1 MRDEIAESLWPIWD
15 GGGWVGDSKAHME
28 RLTLFDLSLMWETVS
43 LFKDPVSAVAGAKD
57 HCELFAAE
65 DLQNGGRPGDFWSS
79 YLPELDPDKLE
90 HSPPRI
96 YTGGGTWAGGSTAIL
111 LKHSLQRPR
120 PFQIALWMNTP
131 PPVRLHGTTADSPSM
146 ISGHCLDGCLAG
158 TWAAWFLEFE
168 ADGLGH
174 LDWDRVRPALQQWV
188 VDIGDRR
195 VMAQIHYP
203 SDNIGSWW
211 VALSFLRRLE
221 ASGSE
226 TGAWM
231 RVFLKEA
238 IRRSAIYRALTSKLL
253 VPSALWPT
261 LVRAV
266 QEQ

>member
-1 MRDEIAESLWPIWD
+1 
-15 GGGWVGDSKAHME
+15 
-28 RLTLFDLSLMWETVS
+28 
-43 LFKDPVSAVAGAKD
+43 
-57 HCELFAAE
+57 
-65 DLQNGGRPGDFWSS
+65 
-79 YLPELDPDKLE
+79 
-90 HSPPRI
+90 
-96 YTGGGTWAGGSTAIL
+96 
-111 LKHSLQRPR
+111 
-120 PFQIALWMNTP
+120 
-131 PPVRLHGTTADSPSM
+131 M
-146 ISGHCLDGCLAG
+146 ISGHCLEGCLAG
-158 TWAAWFLEFE
+158 TWAAWFLQFE

-174 LDWDRVRPALQQWV
+174 LDWARVRPALQQWV

-238 IRRSAIYRALTSKLL
+238 IRRSAIYRALGSKLL
-253 VPSALWPT
+253 VPSALWPS

-266 QEQ
+266 QER